1 MVFVEKVLLL
11 FSLIMG
17 QHGTYSRSP
26 QTGAAEHNRNY
37 QKNLFLVTIRGT
49 LYFIRLRKLNFYLST
64 FIKAN
69 FESGSMLP
77 TCMWKSV

>member
-26 QTGAAEHNRNY
+26 QTGAAEHNRNFR
-37 QKNLFLVTIRGT
+37 QNLFNDSTDHPVFN
-49 LYFIRLRKLNFYLST
+49 FIMIEP
-64 FIKAN
+64 FIHRRPRARHWVK
-69 FESGSMLP
+69 
-77 TCMWKSV
+77 